1 MVVDLGEFSPRHLAL
16 LFILKCSNT
25 ALSIFFFNPFLW
37 GKMGWH
43 YSPRIPSVSVL
54 SYGEPKHT
62 VLVTRRPRTTVDD
75 FAVHIHVESVGQG
88 REDDSQGRRR
98 RPQAVAAAAPLQPS
112 FWHGRAGGNHSTD
125 FVVAAWFESVTT
137 GHLGAGCGW
146 SLSREQPFN
155 YTVLTKLRFA
165 VTLLFIHFW
174 K

>member
-1 MVVDLGEFSPRHLAL
+1 M
-16 LFILKCSNT
+16 
-25 ALSIFFFNPFLW
+25 
-37 GKMGWH
+37 
-43 YSPRIPSVSVL
+43 
-54 SYGEPKHT
+54 
-62 VLVTRRPRTTVDD
+62 DD

-88 REDDSQGRRR
+88 REDNSQGRRR

-155 YTVLTKLRFA
+155 YTVPLIYGSQS
-165 VTLLFIHFW
+165 LFSSSISEN